1 MKGHCTQSQ
10 VLQHQTQSYPRLS
23 LVHCSLEQEQEDC
36 SWAQEQP
43 EGNLVEEDCSCW
55 RLLRENLHQYR
66 WIACSLVPVIGK
78 MVGQEGCKKVEVQV
92 VGKKIGQVGC
102 KRVGQVGCRKVEE
115 KYTYYFLARRK
126 ELAKVIDCMQVRKN
140 PDCNFAGILS

>member
-23 LVHCSLEQEQEDC
+23 LVRCSLEQVQEDC

-66 WIACSLVPVIGK
+66 WIACSLVPVTGK
-78 MVGQEGCKKVEVQV
+78 MVGQEGCKRVLVI
-92 VGKKIGQVGC
+92 GKKIGQVGC

-126 ELAKVIDCMQVRKN
+126 ELAKVIDCNQVRMI
-140 PDCNFAGILS
+140 PDCNFAGILL